1 MPSSSRSRSWLQFS
15 VRTLCLLVVVAAV
28 FFALLGNRIR
38 QAERQRYVIGEVLRL
53 EGDVWYADQREGN
66 SYSTSF
72 EEMEQARSVRSR
84 LSDSYFRT
92 VANVEIWSD
101 DVPDKLLAE
110 IGRLPEV
117 KELTVTPPVQRSAA
131 MQRLRQSRPDLE
143 VHENWAPRHVPFR
156 EMKSP
161 AELRREIATGNVV
174 LFTDGFWSMDCDL
187 TRPKLAAFHDA
198 WVQDKKAV
206 KIHWLRID
214 LSGFDSPMPDAFRA
228 WLDEVGLS
236 TGGMKQSG
244 AGWIVWF
251 QSGKIRDAMWCHELP
266 DEKELLQRT
275 SSAFS
280 P

>member
-1 MPSSSRSRSWLQFS
+1 M
-15 VRTLCLLVVVAAV
+15 RTLCLLVIVAAV

-53 EGDVWYADQREGN
+53 EGYVWYADERTANG
-66 SYSTSF
+66 YSRSG
-72 EEMEQARSVRSR
+72 EDDEQAGSVRRR
-84 LSDSYFRT
+84 LSNSYFRT
-92 VANVEIWSD
+92 LEDITIWSD

-110 IGRLPEV
+110 IARLPAV
-117 KELTVTPPVQRSAA
+117 HELTVTPPVLRSAA
-131 MQRLRQSRPDLE
+131 VQRLRQSRPDLE
-143 VHENWAPRHVPFR
+143 VHEHWAPRHVPFR
-156 EMKSP
+156 EVKSP

-174 LFTDGFWSMDCDL
+174 LFTDGWWSMDCQE
-187 TRPKLAAFHDA
+187 TRPKLAALYNDWIENESA
-198 WVQDKKAV
+198 P

-214 LSGFDSPMPDAFRA
+214 LSGFDSPMPDAFRG
-228 WLDEVGLS
+228 WLDEVGLG

-251 QSGKIRDAMWCHELP
+251 QDGKIRDAMWCHELP